1 MKERKIAK
9 ISYMNKKSLP
19 YEVASILM
27 TFCTYGDMDN
37 YIILEDV
44 SKAITI
50 YPEEVEE
57 NVIRCTMDQLK
68 DEVKV
73 ALFNKHKHFIIINN
87 FQLTFDYIKDELFPL
102 IEQDGCIIINN
113 IVKKDMN
120 EQKTCIYLDEKFLTA
135 EDEWDDIREHMEK
148 IVKTD
153 EIAEDDDEYD
163 EDLEHELYLQDILC
177 DDMEDMDIELDLL
190 KEYVTDLFNDDIIAE
205 SYTYKS
211 NDNELKIGVT
221 TEDQIIISDS
231 YQAIVINKNQY
242 NFLIDS
248 LKQLIDN

>member
-27 TFCTYGDMDN
+27 TFCTYEDIDN

-50 YPEEVEE
+50 YPKEVEE

-68 DEVKV
+68 DEVRI
-73 ALFNKHKHFIIINN
+73 ALFNKHKYYIVINN

-148 IVKTD
+148 IVEAD
-153 EIAEDDDEYD
+153 EIEEDE
-163 EDLEHELYLQDILC
+163 EGLEHELYLQDILC
-177 DDMEDMDIELDLL
+177 DDMEDMDIDLL